1 MVGCGFEEAER
12 FVVQDGLGA
21 ARHNG
26 SGSAV
31 PTGVPLLLDF
41 PLDFREEIGERCVVQ
56 LDAFA
61 ALECF
66 DSDPDFVLEICE
78 SFALP
83 LEQSRPLR

>member
-1 MVGCGFEEAER
+1 MADIRGNRWPTAKLDIGHFPPGFSAKR
-12 FVVQDGLGA
+12 
-21 ARHNG
+21 RIG
-26 SGSAV
+26 SSLAF
-31 PTGVPLLLDF
+31 LLDF
-41 PLDFREEIGERCVVQ
+41 PFYFREEIGERCVVQ
-56 LDAFA
+56 FDSFA